1 MTPNRSHAPRVVWLE
16 GLRGAATLQVFLL
29 HYLTAFFPGANDR
42 GAAPFHYSWE
52 AWIARPSPLFWL
64 FDGYSAVYLFFLLS
78 GTVLTYSFR
87 AAPLQIPQ
95 QVMRRVVRLIMPVF
109 FAAALASLLFSL
121 YPTSHVAVGAITGS
135 TKWLATIG
143 PDPFS
148 VRHFVREVAIESLF
162 TGYQWS
168 TLFVPLE
175 PHLDTISGSF
185 NAPFWTLHVELWG
198 SFLVM
203 ALVAM
208 QHASGKLY
216 RLFLITTPFL
226 FWSHPLMLF
235 VAGHLLADFALHP
248 HGKSVWR
255 SLAAAAS
262 LALGVALC
270 CSRDWRIVDSLRQLF
285 APVAVRGDDLFHFQ
299 SQLGALFVY
308 LAVLTSVW
316 VQRWLSSRLFQ
327 RLGKLSFSVYLVH
340 FPILFTI
347 SCATFL
353 EFIPLGYGAAV
364 AVAGVVGTIV
374 TALFAVVFER
384 WVDGAAVQV
393 ARKVG
398 KTQTTPGRPVVGDVG

>member
-1 MTPNRSHAPRVVWLE
+1 MTPTRPNVPRLAWLE
-16 GLRGAATLQVFLL
+16 GLRGAATVQVFLL

-42 GAAPFHYSWE
+42 GDAPFHYGWE

-64 FDGYSAVYLFFLLS
+64 FDGYSAVYVFFLLS

-87 AAPLQIPQ
+87 TAPLQIPQ
-95 QVMRRVVRLIMPVF
+95 QAMRRVVRLIVPVF

-121 YPTSHVAVGAITGS
+121 FPTSHVAAGAITGS
-135 TKWLATIG
+135 TRWLATIG

-148 VRHFVREVAIESLF
+148 VRHFVREVTIESLF

-168 TLFVPLE
+168 TLFAPLE
-175 PHLDTISGSF
+175 SRLDTITGSF
-185 NAPFWTLHVELWG
+185 NAPFWTLHIELWG

-208 QHASGKLY
+208 QRVSRKLY
-216 RLFLITTPFL
+216 RLFLVATPLL

-235 VAGHLLADFALHP
+235 VGGHLLADFAARP
-248 HGKSVWR
+248 RAQSVR
-255 SLAAAAS
+255 CSLAAAAC

-270 CSRDWRIVDSLRQLF
+270 CSRDWLAVNSLRQSL

-308 LAVLTSVW
+308 LGVLASASV
-316 VQRWLSSRLFQ
+316 QQWLSLRPFQ

-340 FPILFTI
+340 FPTLFTI
-347 SCATFL
+347 SCATFVAL
-353 EFIPLGYGAAV
+353 APLGYGTAV

-374 TALFAVVFER
+374 TALLAVVFER
-384 WVDGAAVQV
+384 WIDGVAVRV
-393 ARKVG
+393 ARNLG
-398 KTQTTPGRPVVGDVG
+398 KTQAARVHPG